1 MGSNITFFI
10 YSGNESTDS
19 GHHSGTAK
27 KCVKTD
33 SNSSSPIGKI
43 SDHIVFCFEKRSDLP
58 REKIVLV
65 IKKIFCK
72 FESECRKFA
81 KNV

>member
-33 SNSSSPIGKI
+33 SNSSSPIGKT
-43 SDHIVFCFEKRSDLP
+43 SDMVFCFETILTYL
-58 REKIVLV
+58 EKTDDQELCFL
-65 IKKIFCK
+65 K
-72 FESECRKFA
+72 
-81 KNV
+81 

>member
-1 MGSNITFFI
+1 MAILQMFFGKKDHWVLILIFFI

-43 SDHIVFCFEKRSDLP
+43 SDKS
-58 REKIVLV
+58 V
-65 IKKIFCK
+65 ILFLK
-72 FESECRKFA
+72 
-81 KNV
+81 VGL

>member
-43 SDHIVFCFEKRSDLP
+43 SDMVFCYETPTS
-58 REKIVLV
+58 
-65 IKKIFCK
+65 
-72 FESECRKFA
+72 RKNCSGDQENLFQIR
-81 KNV
+81 V

>member
-43 SDHIVFCFEKRSDLP
+43 SNLCLFVFETILTYLD
-58 REKIVLV
+58 
-65 IKKIFCK
+65 KKNFWL
-72 FESECRKFA
+72 SRKTFANLSLNA
-81 KNV
+81 KNLENV